1 MIKHLIFLTVS
12 LIFIQSIK
20 AQDEETSFNEV
31 ISFHPFHLVNN
42 GIRIDYDRKIA
53 RNHWIQIGPQ
63 FYAAEK
69 TEDSDAREYNELL
82 GVGIS
87 VYHRIY
93 LGNKAPSLGTYFSY
107 GATISHFNL
116 KYDES
121 TSSRTG
127 VTSETNI
134 NKFGG
139 DIVIGYQAQAF
150 ERLIIDVYAGL
161 GGRYADRKFTGPTQ
175 KKYNE
180 FLYDYGYTGNVILGG
195 IRIGFSF

>member
-1 MIKHLIFLTVS
+1 MIKYLALITISLLFL
-12 LIFIQSIK
+12 QNIK
-20 AQDEETSFNEV
+20 GQEEESSFDEV

-53 RNHWIQIGPQ
+53 KNHWIQIGPQ

-69 TEDSDAREYNELL
+69 NEDNDGREYNELM
-82 GVGIS
+82 GVGFS

-93 LGNKAPSLGTYFSY
+93 LGSKAPSLGTYFSY
-107 GATISHFNL
+107 GATFSHFNL
-116 KYDES
+116 KYDEP

-127 VTSETNI
+127 VTSETSI

-139 DIVIGYQAQAF
+139 DIVIGYQTQAF
-150 ERLIIDVYAGL
+150 ERLIIDVFAGL
-161 GGRYADRKFTGPTQ
+161 GGRYADRDFTGLTH
-175 KKYNE
+175 KKFNK

>member
-1 MIKHLIFLTVS
+1 MIKHLTLLTLS
-12 LIFIQSIK
+12 LIFLQNINSQEEEQSF
-20 AQDEETSFNEV
+20 DEV
-31 ISFHPFHLVNN
+31 LSFHPFHLVNN

-53 RNHWIQIGPQ
+53 KNHWIQIGPQ

-69 TEDSDAREYNELL
+69 NENNDYRDYSELM

-87 VYHRIY
+87 VYHRMY
-93 LGNKAPSLGTYFSY
+93 LGSKAPSLGTYFSY

-116 KYDES
+116 KYEES
-121 TSSRTG
+121 TSSRTDA
-127 VTSETNI
+127 TSETRI

-139 DIVIGYQAQAF
+139 DIVIGYQTKAF

-161 GGRYADRKFTGPTQ
+161 GGRYADRTFTGAT
-175 KKYNE
+175 KKKFNE
-180 FLYDYGYTGNVILGG
+180 FLYDYGYTGNVLLGG